1 MTQRAAGFFAHPQSL
16 VESSRVGDGTRV
28 WAFAHVLPGAVIG
41 RDCNICDHVFIE
53 NDVVVGDRVTV
64 KCGVQLW
71 DGVTLEDD
79 VFVGPNATFTNDPF
93 PRSRQRPEQFSRT
106 TVRAGASIGANATL
120 LPGIEIGRGA
130 MVGAGAVVTHD
141 VPPGVVVTGNPAR
154 IRRHAGDPL
163 ASGEEDRAPVQPG
176 RPVDMAGRGG
186 VIARSAAGATI
197 QTLPVVADSRG
208 SLSFAELGNELPF
221 VPRRY
226 FLLFDVPSG
235 AIRGAHAHHELH
247 QFIVCVH
254 GSCRVILDN
263 GSRRDELTLAGPDRG
278 VHVPPLI
285 WTTVVPDSNAT
296 TVLVLASAEYDA
308 SDYIRDYD
316 EFLRIARDRVAR

>member
-1 MTQRAAGFFAHPQSL
+1 MTNGPPGYFAHPQSL
-16 VESSRVGDGTRV
+16 VESSNVGDGTRV
-28 WAFAHVLPGAVIG
+28 WAFAHILPAAVIG

-130 MVGAGAVVTHD
+130 LVGAGAVVTHD

-154 IRRHAGDPL
+154 IKRHAGDPL
-163 ASGEEDRAPVQPG
+163 AYDDDGVPTQPG
-176 RPVDMAGRGG
+176 RQPDTGGRGG

-197 QTLPVVADSRG
+197 QTIPVIADSRG

-235 AIRGAHAHHELH
+235 AIRGAHAHRGLH

-254 GSCRVILDN
+254 GTCRVILDN
-263 GSRRDELTLAGPDRG
+263 GSRRDELPLAAPDRG
-278 VHVPPLI
+278 IHVPPLI